1 MVSRFQVYELW
12 RQGTIIAM
20 INARSV
26 AHIMSMH
33 GDPDK
38 FHRFAKN
45 LFLIEPL
52 LIFSL
57 LAATVATGGI
67 YFNTSRSGVQR
78 AHIIGYSDF
87 VIGLNGNGQ
96 EAKGLKIGLI
106 KDSRGMVWVATCYP
120 VEVGA
125 GT

>member
-1 MVSRFQVYELW
+1 MVSRFQIYELW
-12 RQGTIIAM
+12 RQGNVVAM
-20 INARSV
+20 INAQSI

-33 GDPDK
+33 ADPDK

-57 LAATVATGGI
+57 IAATVCTGGI
-67 YFNTSRSGVQR
+67 YFNTSAYGVQR

-87 VIGLNGNGQ
+87 AIGLSGNGK
-96 EAKGLKIGLI
+96 EARGLKVGLV
-106 KDSRGMVWVATCYP
+106 KDKSSVVWVATCYP